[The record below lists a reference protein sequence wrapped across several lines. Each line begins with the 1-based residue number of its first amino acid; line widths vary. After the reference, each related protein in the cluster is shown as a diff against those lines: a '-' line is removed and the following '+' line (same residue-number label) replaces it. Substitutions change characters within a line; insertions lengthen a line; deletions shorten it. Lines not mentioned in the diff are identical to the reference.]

1 MVAFGE
7 NAPNDPYQWLAW
19 SDPAFRNIL
28 PAGRGLAPS
37 RRWTSARYC
46 QECFTRS
53 RWTAEGQ
60 MAKEFPSGRE
70 AERLLSTFIDRF
82 DDEVAV
88 LIRTARKAL
97 RKKMPSAIEQI
108 YDNYNFL
115 AIGFC
120 TTERTSDC
128 VVSLAAS
135 AKGVAL
141 SFYRGADLPDPKRML
156 LGSGVQN
163 RFLRIEDG
171 KTLQR
176 DDVGALI
183 DAALSNAR
191 TPMAS
196 SGKGTTLIKSVS
208 AKQRPRRTTLS

>member
-1 MVAFGE
+1 
-7 NAPNDPYQWLAW
+7 
-19 SDPAFRNIL
+19 
-28 PAGRGLAPS
+28 
-37 RRWTSARYC
+37 
-46 QECFTRS
+46 
-53 RWTAEGQ
+53 
-60 MAKEFPSGRE
+60 MAKEFPTGRE
-70 AERLLSTFIDRF
+70 AERLLSTFVDRF

-141 SFYRGADLPDPKRML
+141 SFYRGADLRDPKGML

-183 DAALSNAR
+183 DAALANAR

-196 SGKGTTLIKSVS
+196 SGKGKTLIKSVS
-208 AKQRPRRTTLS
+208 AKQRPRRTTQSQS